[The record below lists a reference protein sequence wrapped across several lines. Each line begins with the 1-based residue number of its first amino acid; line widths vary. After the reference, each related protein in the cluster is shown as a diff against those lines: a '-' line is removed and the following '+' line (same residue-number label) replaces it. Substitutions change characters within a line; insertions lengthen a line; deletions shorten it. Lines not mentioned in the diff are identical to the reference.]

1 MSFDNLCK
9 LLSEKYPDCF
19 LNWLL
24 GETPASV
31 TVLKTELSI
40 EPIRADSVTLL
51 QTDQRIVHLEFQ
63 TRIESNPP
71 LPLRMLD
78 YWVRL
83 HRLYRLP
90 VTQIVVLLL
99 PPSDPSDIE
108 TTFSVESTR
117 HEYQVLRL
125 WEQDPEVF
133 LNDPALL
140 PFASLAAASDPVL
153 LLQQVAQQVSR
164 IESTQQR
171 QEVCGYAELLAG
183 LKFNKQLIRQVFAE
197 GFMRESV
204 IYQEIFQEGVQ
215 EGVQKGRQEG
225 RQEGELALV
234 LLLLEQRVGQL
245 PDELR
250 DRLSTLDLPQLEILA
265 VALLNFSQVSDLV
278 NWLEQ

>member
-1 MSFDNLCK
+1 
-9 LLSEKYPDCF
+9 
-19 LNWLL
+19 
-24 GETPASV
+24 
-31 TVLKTELSI
+31 
-40 EPIRADSVTLL
+40 
-51 QTDQRIVHLEFQ
+51 
-63 TRIESNPP
+63 
-71 LPLRMLD
+71 
-78 YWVRL
+78 
-83 HRLYRLP
+83 
-90 VTQIVVLLL
+90 
-99 PPSDPSDIE
+99 
-108 TTFSVESTR
+108 
-117 HEYQVLRL
+117 LRL